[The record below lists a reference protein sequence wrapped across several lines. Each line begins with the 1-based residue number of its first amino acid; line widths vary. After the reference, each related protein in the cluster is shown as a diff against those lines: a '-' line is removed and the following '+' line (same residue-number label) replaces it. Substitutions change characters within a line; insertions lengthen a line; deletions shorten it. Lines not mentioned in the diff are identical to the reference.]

1 MGREL
6 SHKDLSGVALA
17 SQVDLLGIDLIG
29 DVNQQNIE
37 ELVVDVIRLEDNLD
51 FEGVVGWDSSLFRNK
66 DEGYLFTIVLNTAD
80 QALKVKIDWEG

>member
-1 MGREL
+1 MGREF
-6 SHKDLSGVALA
+6 SHKDLSRVALA
-17 SQVDLLGIDLIG
+17 SQVDLLGINLIG

-37 ELVVDVIRLEDNLD
+37 ELVVDMIRLEDNLD

-66 DEGYLFTIVLNTAD
+66 DEGYLFAIVLNTAD

>member
-1 MGREL
+1 MGREF

-17 SQVDLLGIDLIG
+17 SQVDLFGIDLIG

-37 ELVVDVIRLEDNLD
+37 ELVVDMIRLEDNLD

-66 DEGYLFTIVLNTAD
+66 HEGYLFAIVLNTAD
-80 QALKVKIDWEG
+80 